1 MRVKQLK
8 LENFRNYP
16 KIELSFGPGVNVLSG
31 DNGQGKT
38 NILEAIYLCSCAR
51 SHRTAKDSELIRQGE
66 NYYRIELLYDN
77 NRYLD
82 QEIRLDYLAAVPG
95 LDDRKTSNRSFWYNG
110 VRRERIAD
118 LYGLFNAVIFAPE
131 DLMMIKEGPQVRRR
145 FMDLLMSQV
154 KPAYFAALSLFNR
167 VLLQRNRLLKTLRD
181 QKIDD
186 AGPEFV
192 LMKTQ
197 LEVWDE
203 QYAETAAELIHW
215 RFQLAEKINEY
226 ASTYQAAISDDK
238 ERLYVRYRTMS
249 GLKATMEVKEIQA
262 LLLKRLDHNLK
273 DDIFRGTTGVGP
285 HRDDLDIHLNENPL
299 KIFGSQGQQRTAV
312 LALKLAELRLI
323 QEITGEMPILL
334 LDDVMSELDIKRRAS
349 LVNVLQEYQVFITCT
364 DTKSILQELSVLARS
379 EEITYF
385 NVSAGNV
392 TPVDNDLN
400 APERISSE

>member
-16 KIELSFGPGVNVLSG
+16 TIELSFGPGVNVLSG

-51 SHRTAKDSELIRQGE
+51 SHRTARDSELIRQGE

-95 LDDRKTSNRSFWYNG
+95 LEDRKSSSRSFWYNG
-110 VRRERIAD
+110 VRQDRIAD

-131 DLMMIKEGPQVRRR
+131 DLMLVKEGPQARRR

-167 VLLQRNRLLKTLRD
+167 VLFQRNRLLKTLRERNIND
-181 QKIDD
+181 TSPDFI
-186 AGPEFV
+186 
-192 LMKTQ
+192 LMKTH

-203 QYAETAAELIHW
+203 QYAEAAAQLIHW
-215 RFQLAEKINEY
+215 RFKLAGKINEY
-226 ASTYQAAISDDK
+226 AAAYQAAISEDK
-238 ERLYVRYRTMS
+238 EKLHIRYRTMS
-249 GLKATMEVKEIQA
+249 GLNSSMEVKEIEE
-262 LLLKRLDHNLK
+262 LLLKRLDHNTK
-273 DDIFRGTTGVGP
+273 DDIFRGNTGMGP
-285 HRDDLDIHLNENPL
+285 HRDDLDINLNDNSL
-299 KIFGSQGQQRTAV
+299 KVFGSQGQQRTAV
-312 LALKLAELRLI
+312 LALKLAELRLVK
-323 QEITGEMPILL
+323 EITGEMPILL

-349 LVNVLQEYQVFITCT
+349 LVSILQDYQVFITCT
-364 DTKSILQELSVLARS
+364 DTESILQELSVLARS

-385 NVSAGNV
+385 NVSAGV
-392 TPVDNDLN
+392 ITTVDSDLN
-400 APERISSE
+400 APESISDN